1 MEFAARTY
9 KKMKHLLIVAVL
21 SVPLMSTCQEAR
33 STASPSPSTAAAQNS
48 SSGPTLTLA
57 EVVKQLQQA
66 LAARDAAIVKL
77 STRVDAL
84 ERELRVQRAEES
96 ASAKPAAI
104 AEAGLAVAPA
114 TPAREA
120 PTQDYDQEERLA
132 RAALDRTLI
141 SRGGLLVPKWTV
153 EVEHSFTYYNASSDR
168 LTVDGFAI
176 FPVLIVG
183 DIVSESVRR
192 DILLGAET
200 TRIGLP
206 RNWQL
211 DVRVPYGYESKRT
224 TSADNQQSS
233 QHVLGIGDI
242 EVGMTRQLTRNN
254 PSWPDMLAAIHW
266 KGSTGSDPYQLSAT
280 NQPVLGTGFQSLQGS
295 LTAIKQSDPLVFFS
309 SLSYTASLPA
319 TKQFQQAN
327 SGEQDTV
334 STGVVRPGDTV
345 GFSLG
350 AALSVNP
357 EASFNIGWDQRFTRK
372 TTLNSTP
379 LPGTFLTG
387 ATLRLGTSYVY
398 AAGRAIDLGIG
409 VGMTRD
415 VPDFQFSISTPFRF
429 SLAHRAK

>member
-1 MEFAARTY
+1 
-9 KKMKHLLIVAVL
+9 MKHLSILAMLLI
-21 SVPLMSTCQEAR
+21 PLVSTGQEAQ
-33 STASPSPSTAAAQNS
+33 SAASPSSSTAATQNS
-48 SSGPTLTLA
+48 STGQTLTLA

-77 STRVDAL
+77 SARVDAL

-96 ASAKPAAI
+96 GTTKPVTV

-114 TPAREA
+114 APARDA

-200 TRIGLP
+200 ARVGLP

-224 TSADNQQSS
+224 TTADNQQSS

-254 PSWPDMLAAIHW
+254 PNWPDLLAAIRW

-309 SLSYTASLPA
+309 ALSYSASLPA

-327 SGEQDTV
+327 SGQQDTV
-334 STGVVRPGDTV
+334 SSGVVRPGDTI

-372 TTLNSTP
+372 TTLNSMP

-398 AAGRAIDLGIG
+398 SAGRAIDLGIG

-429 SLAHRAK
+429 SLIHKPSAK